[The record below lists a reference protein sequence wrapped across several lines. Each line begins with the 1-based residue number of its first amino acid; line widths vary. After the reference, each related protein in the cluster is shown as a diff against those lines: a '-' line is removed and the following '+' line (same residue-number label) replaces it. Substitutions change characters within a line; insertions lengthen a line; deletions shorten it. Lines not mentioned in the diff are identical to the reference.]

1 MMNNPKELQDIIDS
15 VDPNDVGQAILV
27 VIPASAG
34 DVFFATSLLRSV
46 KEVFPDKN
54 IYFSTKPEYVD
65 ILKGNKYIHKVL
77 DYHQFL
83 FTGYF
88 MLHGF
93 GNMPP
98 LFSVIYTPTAIC
110 QGFPNYH
117 HNGLKDTN
125 LEFKYAS
132 NWDYVCFYRFKN
144 R

>member
-1 MMNNPKELQDIIDS
+1 MKNNPKELQDIIDS

-27 VIPASAG
+27 VIPESAG

-65 ILKGNKYIHKVL
+65 ILKGNKYIYKVL

-83 FTGYF
+83 FKGF
-88 MLHGF
+88 LILQGF
-93 GNMPP
+93 GDVPSI
-98 LFSVIYTPTAIC
+98 FSVVYTPTVIC

-132 NWDYVCFYRFKN
+132 N
-144 R
+144 

>member
-1 MMNNPKELQDIIDS
+1 MMNDLKELQDIIDN
-15 VDPNDVGQAILV
+15 VDPDDVGQAILF
-27 VIPASAG
+27 VIPESAG

-65 ILKGNKYIHKVL
+65 ILKGNKYIYKVL

-83 FTGYF
+83 FKGF
-88 MLHGF
+88 LILQGF
-93 GNMPP
+93 GDVPSI
-98 LFSVIYTPTAIC
+98 FSVVYTPTAIC

-132 NWDYVCFYRFKN
+132 N
-144 R
+144 

>member
-1 MMNNPKELQDIIDS
+1 MMNNTKELKDIIDS
-15 VDPNDVGQAILV
+15 VDLDDVGQAVLV

-54 IYFSTKPEYVD
+54 IYFSTKPEYAD

-77 DYHQFL
+77 DYHEFL
-83 FTGYF
+83 FKGYLI
-88 MLHGF
+88 LHGF
-93 GNMPP
+93 SDVPSI
-98 LFSVIYTPTAIC
+98 FSVVYTPTSIS

-132 NWDYVCFYRFKN
+132 N
-144 R
+144 